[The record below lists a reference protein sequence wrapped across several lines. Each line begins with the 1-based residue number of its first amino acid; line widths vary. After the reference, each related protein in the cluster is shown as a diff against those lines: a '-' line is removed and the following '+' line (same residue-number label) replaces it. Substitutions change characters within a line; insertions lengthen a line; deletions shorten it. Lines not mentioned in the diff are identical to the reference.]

1 MAKKI
6 AGITIEIGGNTAPLN
21 KALAGVNK
29 TSKDLQ
35 SELKQVD
42 RLLKLDPKNTELMAQ
57 KQKLLTEAVKNT
69 GDKLNTLKEAQKQVN
84 EQFAKGEISEDQYRA
99 FQREIVKT
107 EQDLKKLETQ
117 LGQVNDKWKESA
129 DRLKD
134 FGDKTTSLGKS
145 MLPATAAITGLG
157 AAALKFASDEQ
168 EALNKTQASFK
179 DASKEVEVFAETSLK
194 TYGIAKGTALD
205 MAALFGDMG
214 TSMGLTTSEAAK
226 MSTEL
231 VGLAGDLASFKNIG
245 LDQAQT
251 ALKAIFTGETE
262 SLKNLGVVMTQTNL
276 DAFALANGFRKTT
289 KEMSESEKVMLRYQ
303 YVMEATKN
311 AQGDFAKN
319 AGDSLAVNLTIAKE
333 SAKELAAS
341 FGEQLIPVI
350 VPLIQK
356 LTDLIQRVGGL
367 DEGTKRMI
375 IVILGLVAAIA
386 PTLIILGTMAGA
398 ISKLIALH
406 ATYTSWL
413 AGSTLAT
420 KIWSSVTAAA
430 TAAGKAFGAVLT
442 FLTGPIGIAIIA
454 ITALIA
460 AGVLLYKNWEK
471 VVEFAKKMWDG
482 LKDIFTKIKDF
493 VIGIWDGIVQGIK
506 DRVNKAIEFINGMI
520 TALNKLKVK
529 MPDFMGGKTIGFNI
543 KEIPMLAEGGRAIRD
558 GLALVGERGPEI
570 VKLTQGAEVV
580 PLDKAGIGNV
590 NVYVQADDLQQMAD
604 VVRLFNG
611 LRQTARQ
618 GV

>member
-29 TSKDLQ
+29 TSRDLQ
-35 SELKQVD
+35 GELKQVE
-42 RLLKLDPKNTELMAQ
+42 RYLKLDPTNTELLSQ
-57 KQKLLTEAVKNT
+57 KQKILADSVKNT
-69 GDKLNTLKEAQKQVN
+69 GDKLNALKEAQKQVN
-84 EQFAKGEISEDQYRA
+84 EQFAKGDISEEQYRA

-356 LTDLIQRVGGL
+356 LTDLIQWVGGL

-590 NVYVQADDLQQMAD
+590 NVYVQADGLQQMAD
-604 VVRLFNG
+604 VVRLFER
-611 LRQTARQ
+611 LPQAARQ